1 VIQSVEENTMRKT
14 LMIAVLSLSLSPIV
28 LAASYGEP
36 MPAGDTVT
44 IAAAA
49 ADPAAHADKPRR
61 FTGRIT
67 QVCQKKGCWVVLE
80 QDGQSARVM
89 AKDHGFAVPKDASGE
104 AIAYGVLQLE
114 PITAEHAKHLVEDDG
129 ADAPAEREL
138 RIVATAIEIV
148 D

>member
-1 VIQSVEENTMRKT
+1 MRKT
-14 LMIAVLSLSLSPIV
+14 LMIALLALSP
-28 LAASYGEP
+28 AAFATNYGEP
-36 MPAGDTVT
+36 MPAGDAVA

-49 ADPAAHADKPRR
+49 ADPAAHAGKPQR

-89 AKDHGFAVPKDASGE
+89 AKDHAFAVPKDASGE
-104 AIAYGVLQLE
+104 AIAYGVLEVE
-114 PITAEHAKHLVEDDG
+114 PITAEHARHLVEEDG
-129 ADAPAEREL
+129 AKAPAEKEL
-138 RIVATAIEIV
+138 RIVATSIEII

>member
-1 VIQSVEENTMRKT
+1 MRKT
-14 LMIAVLSLSLSPIV
+14 LMIALLLLSPAV
-28 LAASYGEP
+28 LAKNYGAP
-36 MPAGDTVT
+36 MPAGDTVA

-49 ADPAAHADKPRR
+49 ANPAAHAGKPQR

-67 QVCQKKGCWVVLE
+67 QVCQKQGCWVVLE

-89 AKDHGFAVPKDASGE
+89 AKDHGFAVPKDASGV
-104 AIAYGVLQLE
+104 AIAYGVLELE

-129 ADAPAEREL
+129 AKAPAAREL
-138 RIVATAIEIV
+138 RIVATAIEII